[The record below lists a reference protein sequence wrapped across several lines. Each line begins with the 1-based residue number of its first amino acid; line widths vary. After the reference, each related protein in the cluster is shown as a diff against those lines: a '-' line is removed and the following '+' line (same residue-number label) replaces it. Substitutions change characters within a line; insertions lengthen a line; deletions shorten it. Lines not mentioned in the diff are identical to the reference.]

1 MPSFLLCSAAALLL
15 LLCAQL
21 CCCCCEH
28 SIESNSSAATY
39 SDTQREPSSQQPN
52 NTQGDWIEDDHNLIE
67 PGKLRRM
74 ILVSLL
80 YDHLLIVLLV
90 PWMGEILRIL
100 LGEYLVSFY
109 LFIFVQTKPFQ
120 LYSSINRIS
129 SSKTLR
135 YVFGFIRGAQG
146 RVFLLSYH
154 HPAIPFLHPLYAFI
168 TNQSVYVRTRHT
180 EYNETDSSSEIYS
193 VGICKA
199 L

>member
-1 MPSFLLCSAAALLL
+1 MYFISTLR
-15 LLCAQL
+15 
-21 CCCCCEH
+21 
-28 SIESNSSAATY
+28 AATAAQ
-39 SDTQREPSSQQPN
+39 SHMQAGHSQQRDS
-52 NTQGDWIEDDHNLIE
+52 TQGGNWMKHEHNLTK
-67 PGKLRRM
+67 PGKLQRM

-90 PWMGEILRIL
+90 PLMGEILRIL

-109 LFIFVQTKPFQ
+109 LFIFVQTKPFP